1 MNFDLQ
7 SVTACVRK
15 LAAKMLPG
23 WRVTCE
29 LAASV
34 EANQGALAMVFSTP
48 QRQLAHVVVAPHPP
62 GESLEESVAHELTHA
77 VLSPLTALIEWSPA
91 AVMVEEQIV
100 EHLGVMIA
108 GASAGMMRAISRAL
122 SSPRAP
128 SVAIKKRISALAS
141 RRIKGKCKMAD
152 GARLAEL
159 AMKAGEMGA
168 REDVP
173 EDVRALL
180 AEFVAEL
187 AGGAGPASQPPM
199 MDKDPKDG
207 PADPNAPTMREDQM
221 PPAMRSIMRNM
232 RIANASTLKE
242 TIRLRLHTA
251 RTVDGIVLDAA
262 TEKELA
268 AAATLEQF
276 EREFGLVTRSR
287 ASNQEARKRSGV
299 SPDDAPGANGAPSVE
314 SLIKAG
320 HSREMAM
327 QIVTAYGIGADHGK
341 AALET
346 ALKYRKAASHG

>member
-7 SVTACVRK
+7 SVTACVRN

-23 WRVTCE
+23 WLVTCE
-29 LAASV
+29 LAQSV
-34 EANQGALAMVFSTP
+34 EANSGALAMVFSTP
-48 QRQLAHVVVAPHPP
+48 ERQLAHVVVAPHPP
-62 GESLEESVAHELTHA
+62 GEDIGESVAHELTHA
-77 VLSPLTALIEWSPA
+77 AISPLTALIEWSPA

-100 EHLGVMIA
+100 ERLSKIIA
-108 GASAGMMRAISRAL
+108 GASAGMTRAISRAL
-122 SSPRAP
+122 SSPRTP
-128 SVAIKKRISALAS
+128 SATIKKRISALAS

-187 AGGAGPASQPPM
+187 AGGAAPASEPPM

-207 PADPNAPTMREDQM
+207 PPEPGAPPMREDQM
-221 PPAMRSIMRNM
+221 PPAMRSVMRNM
-232 RIANASTLKE
+232 RSAAASTLKE

-268 AAATLEQF
+268 GAATLEQF

-287 ASNQEARKRSGV
+287 AGNVDARKRSGV
-299 SPDDAPGANGAPSVE
+299 VPGDTTGANGAPSIE
-314 SLIKAG
+314 SLVQAG
-320 HSREMAM
+320 HDRAMAT
-327 QIVTAYGIGADHGK
+327 QIVTAFGIGANHGK

-346 ALKYRKAASHG
+346 ANKYRKAAPHG